1 MSPQSDGAG
10 RRAVAPSPAASVEP
24 LPIVPGPPPAT
35 RGWRGGRWQRPRLL
49 APLAVLSPFAA
60 AAWFVLRFDPTDR
73 TVDPTGPCLWHAATG
88 INGPSCGGTRM
99 FYFLIHG
106 NLVEAARHHLPAL
119 LAVPFLAY
127 AWLRWTLGR
136 FGVRLPA
143 LRLSRTVLIGY
154 GVFFLVFSTV
164 LRNLDWG
171 PLAWFDI
178 ENLDPRTQ

>member
-1 MSPQSDGAG
+1 MSLPADAAAEQPGA
-10 RRAVAPSPAASVEP
+10 AAIATPAAP
-24 LPIVPGPPPAT
+24 PRQPGTPPPPPSRALT
-35 RGWRGGRWQRPRLL
+35 GWRRPRLL
-49 APLAVLSPFAA
+49 APLAALSPFAA
-60 AAWFVLRFDPTDR
+60 AAWFVVRFNPTDR

-99 FYFLIHG
+99 FYYLIHG
-106 NLVEAARHHLPAL
+106 NLIEAARHHLPAL

-127 AWLRWTLGR
+127 YWLRWTLGH
-136 FGVRLPA
+136 FGIQLPN
-143 LRLSRTVLIGY
+143 LRLSKAVLIGY

-178 ENLDPRTQ
+178 ENLDPRTR